1 MANESKAIYEKVV
14 LPYLTKKCR
23 QAVDSEEKCEKSLS
37 DKVRN
42 LAVCAMDAKDASGKP
57 KTPISDCTA
66 KGGPEHCPYHSK
78 FIHKEGEGVSGY
90 YNQRKVVNIQ
100 GKEVYIDT
108 GAAENKK
115 FLSEKMKK
123 DGVRSDPE
131 FGRRIYTDG
140 KEHPRKAPKKMHTKY
155 ILLPEKN
162 APAETPTLDT
172 FKTVKPDDRVYITKF
187 KRSELY
193 SRSAKPRF
201 GIEKKN
207 DKKIAKKVE
216 GQSLYTWTLN
226 GKELSNEEA
235 MRLETALSEMKMT
248 PILSPNSSDA
258 VVRPDFATCF
268 GDLMDFKD
276 GKGNTKRP
284 KSKDYQEILDKIKNE
299 RISALYSHYDDIV
312 HKIMEDAQKGKKE
325 AILAYFMYRTKIR
338 VGSKQNPTKSDGRGA
353 TTLYTGDFTV
363 DGDKV
368 GISFPAKNGWWHLQV
383 EDKFL
388 ADFCKKRKAE
398 LQKMGEG
405 RNSTPFFNCNYKE
418 INNYLKDISQ
428 EYVGG
433 NRELAFRPHNFRH
446 FAATRIVEQKIA
458 ELAKGITHESNR
470 EKYETAVCKGITAA
484 AAVLN
489 DAPDVVFEKYV
500 IPQIAFSGNKKFIE
514 DNFKFMLANSK
525 DPRVRE
531 EEEDVNDSEED

>member
-1 MANESKAIYEKVV
+1 MNN
-14 LPYLTKKCR
+14 
-23 QAVDSEEKCEKSLS
+23 VDSGYWANA
-37 DKVRN
+37 VRN
-42 LAVCAMDAKDASGKP
+42 TAICAMDGKEDKEP
-57 KTPISDCTA
+57 RTPVSECHA

-90 YNQRKVVNIQ
+90 YNQRKVVKVN
-100 GKEVYIDT
+100 GKDVYIDT
-108 GAAENKK
+108 GAKDNRKY
-115 FLSEKMKK
+115 LSEKMKK

-140 KEHPRKAPKKMHTKY
+140 KEHPRSAPKGMHTKY
-155 ILLPEKN
+155 ILLPTKKE
-162 APAETPTLDT
+162 PSETPTLDT
-172 FKTVKPDDRVYITKF
+172 FKTVKPDPRVYITNF
-187 KRSELY
+187 KKEELY
-193 SRSAKPRF
+193 SRSANPRF
-201 GIEKKN
+201 GTEKKGEKN
-207 DKKIAKKVE
+207 VPKKVE
-216 GQSLYTWTLN
+216 GQSLYTWKLN
-226 GKELSNEEA
+226 GKEIPNEDA
-235 MRLETALSEMKMT
+235 IRLETALNEMTMT

-268 GDLMDFKD
+268 GDLMDYKD

-312 HKIMEDAQKGKKE
+312 HKIMEDAQNGKKE

-338 VGSKQNPTKSDGRGA
+338 VGSKQNPTKADGRGA

-383 EDKFL
+383 EDKFI
-388 ADFCKKRKAE
+388 ADFCKNRKAE

-405 RNSTPFFNCNYKE
+405 RNSEPFFNCNYKE

-458 ELAKGITHESNR
+458 ELANGITHESNR

-500 IPQIAFSGNKKFIE
+500 IPQIAFAGNKKFIE

-531 EEEDVNDSEED
+531 EDVNDSEED